1 MAFTHTTGVTY
12 NTDAGRLASTTTI
25 KTAETQFSVNDTI
38 GANGGVTHFLGVVDV
53 SEIQSCC
60 LYSDQDVTVNVN
72 VDNNSVKQITL
83 TAGVMVTWNTDLT
96 SSNPL
101 GTTDWT
107 GFYVH
112 NDTTSVATIKFQFLI
127 NQPSGS

>member
-12 NTDAGRLASTTTI
+12 TTDAGRLASTTTI
-25 KTAETQFSVNDTI
+25 KTADTQAGISDTV
-38 GANGGVTHFLGVVDV
+38 GANGGVTHFIIGVDV
-53 SEIQSCC
+53 SEIVSCC
-60 LYSDQDVTVNVN
+60 LFSDKDVTVYVN
-72 VDNNSVKQITL
+72 ANDNSVKQIDL
-83 TAGVMVTWNTDLT
+83 AAGVMVNWNDDLT

-107 GFYVH
+107 GCYVH
-112 NDTTSVATIKFQFLI
+112 NDTSAVATIKFQFLI

>member
-1 MAFTHTTGVTY
+1 MPFTHTTGVTY
-12 NTDAGRLASTTTI
+12 TTDAGRLASSTTI
-25 KTAETQFSVNDTI
+25 KTADTQLSYSDTI
-38 GANGGVTHFLGVVDV
+38 GANGGVTHFVGGVDV
-53 SEIQSCC
+53 SEIESVC
-60 LYSDQDVTVNVN
+60 LYSDKDATVNVN
-72 VDNNSVKQITL
+72 VDNNSVKQILL

-96 SSNPL
+96 SLSPL

-112 NDTTSVATIKFQFLI
+112 NDTAAVATIKFQFLV

>member
-25 KTAETQFSVNDTI
+25 KTGDTQFSVTDTVS
-38 GANGGVTHFLGVVDV
+38 ANGGVTHFLGVVDV
-53 SEIQSCC
+53 SEIKSVC
-60 LYSDQDVTVNVN
+60 LYSDQTVTVNVN

-83 TAGVMVTWNTDLT
+83 AAGVMATWNDDLT
-96 SSNPL
+96 SLNPL

-112 NDTTSVATIKFQFLI
+112 NDATS
-127 NQPSGS
+127 

>member
-12 NTDAGRLASTTTI
+12 TTDAGRLASTTTV
-25 KTAETQFSVNDTI
+25 KSADTQLGIADTI
-38 GANGGVTHFLGVVDV
+38 GANGGVTHFLISVDV
-53 SEIQSCC
+53 SEIESCC
-60 LYSDQDVTVNVN
+60 LYSDKDVTVYVN
-72 VDNNSVKQITL
+72 ANNNSVLQIDL
-83 TAGVMVTWNTDLT
+83 VAGVMVTWNTDLT

-107 GFYVH
+107 GCYVH
-112 NDTTSVATIKFQFLI
+112 NDTTAVATVKFQFLV

>member
-12 NTDAGRLASTTTI
+12 TTDAGRLASTTTV
-25 KTAETQFSVNDTI
+25 KSADTQLGITDTI
-38 GANGGVTHFLGVVDV
+38 GANGGVTHFIIGVDV
-53 SEIQSCC
+53 SEIESCC
-60 LYSDQDVTVNVN
+60 LFSDKDVTVNVN
-72 VDNNSVKQITL
+72 VDNNSVKQIAL
-83 TAGVMVTWNTDLT
+83 AAGVMVTWNTDLT

-107 GFYVH
+107 GCYVH
-112 NDTTSVATIKFQFLI
+112 NDGTAVATIKFQFLV

>member
-12 NTDAGRLASTTTI
+12 TTDAGRLASTTTV
-25 KTAETQFSVNDTI
+25 KSADTQLGITDTI
-38 GANGGVTHFLGVVDV
+38 GANGGVTHFIIGVDV
-53 SEIQSCC
+53 SEIESVC
-60 LYSDQDVTVNVN
+60 LYSDKDITVNVN

-107 GFYVH
+107 GCYVH
-112 NDTTSVATIKFQFLI
+112 NDTTAVATVKFQFLV